1 MSGGRDPEALDGVHE
16 AGGDRA
22 AEMAAAALDPET
34 IAAESASAPCRS
46 PSCGRHAT
54 ADASAEAGIP
64 ADAGSP
70 EMPADARIP
79 ASAGSPARRAPTGA
93 VPALRGEAAARRIDA
108 AAPSAAAIHRIQ
120 WTGILFAATGAI
132 LFSGKAIIVKLGFR
146 FGADAVTLLA
156 LRMLV
161 AFPLFLLMGWWAARR
176 ATRPLAPG
184 ERWRIAGLGFLG
196 YYLASFLD
204 FAGLAYISATLER
217 LILYLTPTLVL
228 LLGWAA
234 FGRRPS
240 RVQWI
245 ALLVSYF
252 GVALAFGHD
261 LQSGDRGILIGGA
274 LVFGSAMAY
283 ALYLVGSGELVARV
297 GAVRLTAYASSVASV
312 LCIGQFLLLRPLSAL
327 VLPREVY
334 WLSLLNGTLC
344 TVAPVL
350 LVMLGIASIGSG
362 LAAQIGMLGPV
373 STIVLSMLVLGEAMG
388 PWQVAGTLL
397 VLGGVLLVTRA
408 PAARN

>member
-1 MSGGRDPEALDGVHE
+1 MEGFDA
-16 AGGDRA
+16 
-22 AEMAAAALDPET
+22 
-34 IAAESASAPCRS
+34 
-46 PSCGRHAT
+46 AT
-54 ADASAEAGIP
+54 AVRTPAPSRTAASVATHP
-64 ADAGSP
+64 SAD
-70 EMPADARIP
+70 
-79 ASAGSPARRAPTGA
+79 
-93 VPALRGEAAARRIDA
+93 AAAREAALARRRRIAGIAFA
-108 AAPSAAAIHRIQ
+108 AA
-120 WTGILFAATGAI
+120 GAI

-146 FGADAVTLLA
+146 FGADAITLLA

-176 ATRPLAPG
+176 ATRPLTAG
-184 ERWRIAGLGFLG
+184 ERWRIVGLGFFG

-228 LLGWAA
+228 LIGWAA
-234 FGRRPS
+234 FGRRP
-240 RVQWI
+240 RRAQWI
-245 ALLVSYF
+245 ALLVSYL

-261 LQSGDRGILIGGA
+261 LQGGDRGIALGAA

-283 ALYLVGSGELVARV
+283 ALYLVGSGEMVGKV

-312 LCIGQFLLLRPLSAL
+312 LCIGQFLLLRPFSAL
-327 VLPREVY
+327 VLPHEVY
-334 WLSLLNGTLC
+334 WLSLVNGTLC

-350 LVMLGIASIGSG
+350 MVMLGIARIGSG

-373 STIVLSMLVLGEAMG
+373 STIVLSMLVLGEPMG

-397 VLGGVLLVTRA
+397 VLGGVLLVSRA
-408 PAARN
+408 PATRR